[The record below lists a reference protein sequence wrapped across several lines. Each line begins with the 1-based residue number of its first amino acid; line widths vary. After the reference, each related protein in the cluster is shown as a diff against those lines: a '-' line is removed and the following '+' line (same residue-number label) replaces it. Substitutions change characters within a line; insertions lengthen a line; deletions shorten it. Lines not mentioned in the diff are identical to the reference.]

1 MSDHAALLAQRVADA
16 YRQHT
21 PLALRGAGTKDF
33 LGIPCRGT
41 EVSLAP
47 HAGVLDYEPTELVI
61 TARCGTALATLEST
75 LDHAHQMLPF
85 EPPRFTRAGCTG
97 ALGGTLG
104 GALASGLSGPRRP
117 YGGAVRDHV
126 LGLKMINGQGHILN
140 FGGQVM
146 KNVAGYDISRLHVG
160 ALGTL
165 GIILEASIKV
175 LPKPSAGETRLIE
188 MDAARAIR
196 TLNAWAAR
204 PLPITGAAYWQGLLH
219 IRLEGTQAAIDSV
232 RDDIGGDIDGRGD
245 AFWSALRDQTH
256 PFFDGD
262 IPLWRLSVPDTTPPL
277 DLPGEQLIDWGGA
290 QRWYRGAADPAAV
303 LAAARTA
310 RGHAQCWRG
319 DAVAEFGLTARLD
332 LPAPLRAI
340 EQRLKRALDPAC
352 IFNRGVWFDAGS

>member
-1 MSDHAALLAQRVADA
+1 MADQVSWLAQRVADA
-16 YRQHT
+16 YRQQT
-21 PLALRGAGTKDF
+21 PLVLCGAGTKAF

-41 EVSLAP
+41 ALPLAQY
-47 HAGVLDYEPTELVI
+47 AGVLDYQPTELVI
-61 TARCGTALATLEST
+61 TARCGTALAVLEST
-75 LDHAHQMLPF
+75 LAQAHQMLPF

-97 ALGGTLG
+97 TLG
-104 GALASGLSGPRRP
+104 GALASGLCGPRRP

-126 LGLKMINGQGHILN
+126 LGLTMINGQGHILK

-146 KNVAGYDISRLHVG
+146 KNVAGYDISRLQVG

-165 GIILEASIKV
+165 GVILEASIKV
-175 LPKPSAGETRLIE
+175 LPKPPASETRLIA

-204 PLPITGAAYWQGLLH
+204 PLPMTGAAHWQGLLR
-219 IRLEGTQAAIDSV
+219 IRLEGAPAAINAA
-232 RDDIGGDIDGRGD
+232 RADIGGDRDDRGD
-245 AFWSALRDQTH
+245 AFWAALRDQTH
-256 PFFDGD
+256 PFFDSD
-262 IPLWRLSVPDTTPPL
+262 LPLWRLSVPDTTPPL

-290 QRWYRGAADPAAV
+290 LRWYCGSADPAAV
-303 LAAARTA
+303 LAAARAA

-319 DAVAEFGLTARLD
+319 DPVDRFGPAARLD

-352 IFNRGVWFDAGS
+352 ILNRGVWFDAEL